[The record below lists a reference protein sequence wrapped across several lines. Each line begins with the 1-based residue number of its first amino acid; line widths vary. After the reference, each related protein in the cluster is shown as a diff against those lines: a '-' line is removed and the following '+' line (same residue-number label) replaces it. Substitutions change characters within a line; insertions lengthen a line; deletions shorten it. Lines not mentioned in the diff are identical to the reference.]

1 MQSPAAATDEAP
13 LVVVLDTNTLLDW
26 HVFRDPAMHPI
37 ADGIRSG
44 RLRWLACP
52 AMQRE
57 WGLVWPRPGFARW
70 RPDPLTNEAA
80 FGCAEMVADP
90 PRGPMRCT
98 DPDDQVF
105 IDLALACKARWLLS
119 KDRALL
125 KLARRARALG
135 LSIQPPASWAG

>member
-1 MQSPAAATDEAP
+1 
-13 LVVVLDTNTLLDW
+13 
-26 HVFRDPAMHPI
+26 
-37 ADGIRSG
+37 
-44 RLRWLACP
+44 
-52 AMQRE
+52 
-57 WGLVWPRPGFARW
+57 
-70 RPDPLTNEAA
+70 
-80 FGCAEMVADP
+80 
-90 PRGPMRCT
+90 MRCT